1 MSWSEPWQCGGCG
14 MFFGDGEQE
23 DSDGVECDSCADR
36 SEEMREEMENEGAE
50 GDDHEDGDE

>member
-1 MSWSEPWQCGGCG
+1 